1 MDDPIVT
8 HGGDAVTTTTDYDA
22 IRGTETTFLALPTPT
37 PEDGS
42 TDILITEAAAETLES
57 RDGNHVVIIK
67 STVIPTTTCETLALI
82 IEAAFE
88 KTLVENLHMTV
99 KSEFPREETAVEY
112 FLNPDKAALGTDSGS
127 AHDVFE
133 LLVTDVGAAVV
144 DTGVEEIEVI
154 TYDDSGFLAAKV
166 SLINDIGNI

>member
-42 TDILITEAAAETLES
+42 TDILIIEAAVETLES

-67 STVIPTTTCETLALI
+67 STVIPTKTCETLALI

-112 FLNPDKAALGTDSGS
+112 FLNPDALGTDSGS

-144 DTGVEEIEVI
+144 DTGVEEIGVI
-154 TYDDSGFLAAKV
+154 TYDDSGSLAAKV

>member
-1 MDDPIVT
+1 
-8 HGGDAVTTTTDYDA
+8 
-22 IRGTETTFLALPTPT
+22 
-37 PEDGS
+37 
-42 TDILITEAAAETLES
+42 
-57 RDGNHVVIIK
+57 
-67 STVIPTTTCETLALI
+67 
-82 IEAAFE
+82 
-88 KTLVENLHMTV
+88 MTV

-144 DTGVEEIEVI
+144 DTGVEEIGVI
-154 TYDDSGFLAAKV
+154 TYDDSGSLAAKV